1 VKLSELRNRLPGES
15 SSRSITDRSIPETAP
30 SVFSPTESVKSTAS
44 TWTAG
49 SPSSISSPGPPIGS
63 PKKKPSFTERHG
75 GRTLTKKFSKKSI
88 SFAEP
93 TSPSPALDSVAD
105 DASQVSDAFQESDQ
119 ISVPIALKGV
129 FTDAQV
135 KTFKQL
141 FEYYDKDNS
150 GAIDKEEL
158 ALVLTEMGETPD
170 EARVN
175 NLMNEGVKL
184 VKSLLQLQLNRER

>member
-1 VKLSELRNRLPGES
+1 MVKLSELRNRLPGES

-30 SVFSPTESVKSTAS
+30 AVFSPTDSVKSTTS

-105 DASQVSDAFQESDQ
+105 DVSQVSDASHVQEYDDQ

-184 VKSLLQLQLNRER
+184 VKS